1 MENSWRYIKG
11 LFAYCIEPLWLEELF
26 LQGLQRQQEEVEC
39 RVCRLLFPSV
49 VKIFWNI
56 KPIFSLTNKYPTQK
70 KVHFC
75 SIDPSMD
82 LDITR
87 KKVHVC
93 PIQNSKYKK
102 KWISCP
108 QPKGKAVYTLHRQGG
123 RRSCSQLLSRLQRHT
138 QANVALNLSV
148 WKSFCIASRFFFH
161 SYPVTSIMNL
171 NLALWYVLGGYAS
184 QEAGRDQRIR
194 WTCIW
199 SY

>member
-11 LFAYCIEPLWLEELF
+11 LFAHCIEPLWLEELF

-87 KKVHVC
+87 KEVHVC
-93 PIQNSKYKK
+93 PIQSTKRNQVRVLSQKESR
-102 KWISCP
+102 WTL
-108 QPKGKAVYTLHRQGG
+108 YTLCNVWYTGLEEG
-123 RRSCSQLLSRLQRHT
+123 AVALSCSQDFKDTLRQT
-138 QANVALNLSV
+138 
-148 WKSFCIASRFFFH
+148 
-161 SYPVTSIMNL
+161 
-171 NLALWYVLGGYAS
+171 
-184 QEAGRDQRIR
+184 
-194 WTCIW
+194 
-199 SY
+199 